1 MFWFTLFCNLC
12 PFVFLTKS
20 SLFLSLSNLWP
31 LSFHLSISHCL
42 ACNSKE
48 GRWGTLRRMDHREGT
63 LVISTPS
70 CLPLSKPAPELP
82 TDPTLSSPSSSSSSS
97 AFFSP
102 RASSSIP
109 PYAHFYYILCVL
121 LFCYF
126 LILQNDTP
134 LCRFGLFCFWWNCF
148 ATWNL
153 ILVAPDFSC
162 HHYFSSNK
170 VTDS

>member
-1 MFWFTLFCNLC
+1 
-12 PFVFLTKS
+12 
-20 SLFLSLSNLWP
+20 
-31 LSFHLSISHCL
+31 
-42 ACNSKE
+42 
-48 GRWGTLRRMDHREGT
+48 MDHREGT

-134 LCRFGLFCFWWNCF
+134 FYRFGLFLFLLELFCHMEFDIGGARFLVSPLLFVEQSYGQLDTCLHGI
-148 ATWNL
+148 L
-153 ILVAPDFSC
+153 I
-162 HHYFSSNK
+162 
-170 VTDS
+170 T